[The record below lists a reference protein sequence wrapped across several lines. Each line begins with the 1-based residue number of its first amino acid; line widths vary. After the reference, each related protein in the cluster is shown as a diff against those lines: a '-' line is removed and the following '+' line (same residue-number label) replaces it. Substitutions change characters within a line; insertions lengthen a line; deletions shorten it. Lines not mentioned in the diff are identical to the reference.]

1 MLYNIADYG
10 LISIGSII
18 NLSISYSRFGAVIS
32 IGGVLLSAAISG
44 LICKSLSRN
53 ENIISA
59 WYKWLS
65 NLCNLCICAAGVSHF
80 LDYFDG
86 QKAQDYIHFMPTNT
100 MPHLMPI
107 TVIMVLSF
115 LFALGLEESQLL
127 TILLCAFY
135 STTFGLFLLTS
146 FGNIHFKLEFPE
158 FQEDFMS
165 LVLPSALLILPCY
178 AERNSSE
185 INTSKGI
192 TISCI
197 NYLLITIILGGMS
210 KIKCK
215 LYGLLCPLNK
225 LQNWYEPVEVMLL
238 TCTLALA
245 AYSLYLPCLKVL
257 LHSGS
262 RYFSAINKENKFTGT
277 SLYAILIIGT
287 SCSMLVY
294 LYSSY
299 QLMMIGSTAFVI
311 GNCLS
316 TVLTLNDSYQPEYV
330 PKLKGNIVTSS
341 SRYEHIE
348 SIENISAEQIK
359 NQIDEEE
366 ALSDDSGHS
375 SETDIDAEVADYK
388 EKVKILNPFGQDRPQ
403 PTLQTGGLVTVLLI
417 FIALLSFLGS
427 QALQNNQMITTAL
440 LILGIICWA
449 FIIFYQPSLK
459 NETDNYKMSFLFSIA
474 SFVGNIFLLGSV
486 NSQIWFDQLLWLL
499 AGCLFWIQS
508 HYGNSWF
515 QSGKEKVQY
524 FFKDVPSPLIS
535 TECHMVQTTVPIS
548 PNLKLQEPSPY

>member
-440 LILGIICWA
+440 LILG
-449 FIIFYQPSLK
+449 
-459 NETDNYKMSFLFSIA
+459 
-474 SFVGNIFLLGSV
+474 
-486 NSQIWFDQLLWLL
+486 
-499 AGCLFWIQS
+499 CLFWIQS